1 MHANLS
7 ENMKKFTLFA
17 VLAFVLVGFNSCNY
31 YPKETVYET
40 IYESNFKTLDLR
52 VDANQWLFSQDGDYY
67 YCTFNVPEL
76 TSQIYNYGV
85 VTCYREYNKGTT
97 NAYQLPLPQTIHN
110 VDAGNGALYTSTID
124 FSFAVGLVEI
134 VLTNNDFAYY
144 APEGMDFR
152 LNMVW

>member
-1 MHANLS
+1 M
-7 ENMKKFTLFA
+7 EKRTLF
-17 VLAFVLVGFNSCNY
+17 VVLVCVLLGFSSCNY
-31 YPKETVYET
+31 YPKEV

-52 VDANQWLFSQDGDYY
+52 VYADQWNFSEEGGYY
-67 YCTFNVPEL
+67 YCTFEVPEL
-76 TSQIYNYGV
+76 TSTIYNYGV
-85 VTCYREYNKGTT
+85 VTCYREYNKGK
-97 NAYQLPLPQTIHN
+97 NDAYQLPLPQTIHN

-134 VLTNNDFAYY
+134 VLTNNDFIYS

>member
-1 MHANLS
+1 MS
-7 ENMKKFTLFA
+7 EIMKTRTYFA
-17 VLAFVLVGFNSCNY
+17 IMVCVLVGFSSCNY

-85 VTCYREYNKGTT
+85 VTCYRE
-97 NAYQLPLPQTIHN
+97 
-110 VDAGNGALYTSTID
+110 
-124 FSFAVGLVEI
+124 
-134 VLTNNDFAYY
+134 
-144 APEGMDFR
+144 
-152 LNMVW
+152 

>member
-1 MHANLS
+1 M
-7 ENMKKFTLFA
+7 EKRTLF
-17 VLAFVLVGFNSCNY
+17 VVLVCVLLGFSSCNY
-31 YPKETVYET
+31 YPKETVYETVYET

-52 VDANQWLFSQDGDYY
+52 VDANQWLFSQDGGYY

-76 TSQIYNYGV
+76 TSKIYNYGV
-85 VTCYREYNKGTT
+85 VSCYREYNKGT
-97 NAYQLPLPQTIHN
+97 NDAYQLPLPQSIHN

-134 VLTNNDFAYY
+134 VLTNNDFMYDT
-144 APEGMDFR
+144 PESMDFR